1 MLTHLTIEN
10 FAIIERVELDLA
22 GGLVALT
29 GETGAGKSI
38 VIDAVGGLLGNRL
51 GPEVI
56 RSGASLARIEG
67 VFDPPDQPG
76 FHALLD
82 ELGVPLDDDLLI
94 LARELNRN
102 GRSLGRIN
110 GRAVPNS
117 ALQRVGHFLLDLH
130 GQGDHLAL
138 LRVSEHLR
146 MLDGFAGLD
155 ARRGE
160 VGALCAEIRK
170 VRDERAALSRDARE
184 MARRLDLLR
193 FQVDEIASA
202 GLDADEED
210 ALRAERTLLLNA
222 ERLATG
228 IDRVRDA
235 VSEGEGFAALDRL
248 GQAATDLADLARIDP
263 NLGDEQ
269 QTVEIIVDQLTD
281 VSRRLRRYRD
291 HLDFSPGRLEEI
303 EERLNVIRNLERKYG
318 GTVAEVLAFAE
329 SARQELNSI
338 EHHEERAEELATTER
353 RLLAR
358 FAELAVSLSVARRE
372 ASDQLV
378 RAIETE
384 LTELNMSGARF
395 AVQLERQPDPIGVP
409 LPDGQV
415 VGFDGTGIDRVEFF
429 VATNAGEEAK
439 PLVKVVSGGETAR
452 LMLAL
457 KSILARADFVP
468 TLIFDEIDTGIGGQT
483 AVIVGQK
490 IANLAADRQIICVTH
505 LSQIAA
511 FADHHIAVR
520 KRVVEGRTRTE
531 VELLDAAERVEEIAA
546 MLGGQ
551 AGDRSAREHARA
563 ALGGARNWKQ
573 DHQVNQLSV
582 TAN

>member
-10 FAIIERVELDLA
+10 FAIIERVELDLG

-56 RSGASLARIEG
+56 RSGTSVARIEG
-67 VFDPPDQPG
+67 VFDPADQAE
-76 FHALLD
+76 FRALLD
-82 ELGVPLDDDLLI
+82 ELGVPQDDDVLI

-117 ALQRVGHFLLDLH
+117 ALQRIGHFLLDLH

-146 MLDGFAGLD
+146 MLDGFAGLE
-155 ARRGE
+155 ARRAEVSALSGE
-160 VGALCAEIRK
+160 VRK
-170 VRDERAALSRDARE
+170 VRHERATLSRDARE
-184 MARRLDLLR
+184 IARRLDLLR
-193 FQVDEIASA
+193 FQVEEIASA
-202 GLDADEED
+202 GLELDEED
-210 ALRAERTLLLNA
+210 LLRAERTLLLNA

-248 GQAATDLADLARIDP
+248 GQAAAEMADLARIDP
-263 NLGDEQ
+263 NLGDDQ
-269 QTVEIIVDQLTD
+269 QTIEIIVDQLTD

-291 HLDFSPGRLEEI
+291 QLDFSPGRLEEI
-303 EERLNVIRNLERKYG
+303 EERLNTIRNLERKYG
-318 GTVAEVLAFAE
+318 GTIAEVLAFAE
-329 SARQELNSI
+329 NARRELNSI
-338 EHHEERAEELATTER
+338 EHHEERAEELAETER
-353 RLLAR
+353 RLLSR
-358 FAELAVSLSVARRE
+358 LADLALSLSLARQE
-372 ASDQLV
+372 AAEQLI

-384 LTELNMSGARF
+384 LTELNMGGARF
-395 AVQLERQPDPIGVP
+395 AVRIERQSDPDGVP

-415 VGFDGTGIDRVEFF
+415 VWFDGTGIDRVEFF
-429 VATNAGEEAK
+429 VAMNPGEDPK

-457 KSILARADFVP
+457 KAILARADFVP

-483 AVIVGQK
+483 AVIVGRK

-511 FADHHIAVR
+511 YADHHLAVR

-531 VELLDAAERVEEIAA
+531 VALLDAADRVEEIAA

-551 AGDRSAREHARA
+551 AGDQSAREHARA
-563 ALGGARNWKQ
+563 ALGGAQSWKQ
-573 DHQVNQLSV
+573 GHLLNRLSV